1 MLVKYIESNKTS
13 WDEYLETCIF
23 EYNTAVHESTKFSP
37 FELMFGRKPVVPVDI
52 TDNAADNA
60 NIHDL
65 DSDG

>member
-23 EYNTAVHESTKFSP
+23 AYNTAVHESTKFSP
-37 FELMFGRKPVVPVDI
+37 FELMFGRKPVLPVDI

-65 DSDG
+65 DADG